1 MALIM
6 ALAAPVTSVAQAPT
20 NKVLSL
26 NGTTSFVTVPSSP
39 DLQNPSGITLE
50 AWVFLRQPP
59 QNGMQLLHKG
69 DGESGNSRQ
78 SYQLQWIRDADSVG
92 QGASIRFLA
101 FLQDGSYGYVDAPVP
116 LLSWTHLACTFSS
129 ADKSVKI
136 YVNGIAVKTNANLK
150 AGLRQTDLPLRIG
163 RAEFPYTGFA
173 NALMDEV
180 RIWSRAKLD
189 SEIRQQM
196 YCRLGDGES
205 GLAASWSF
213 EDGTARDVTGHGHDG
228 KLEGGAS
235 VVPDANS
242 GIFRPDCSSAQPA
255 KATAVV
261 VNGFVVGAT
270 LTSGGLGYTNTP
282 AVTISGGG
290 GTGATAVATM
300 ENGVVT
306 RVTVQNPGSGYT
318 SIPTITIAPPPYPA
332 RRATGVSK
340 VVNGFVV
347 DSQITDGGRGYQTPP
362 TVLFV
367 GGGGTGASAIA
378 TVVGGVVTGITI
390 TNPGTGY
397 TSAPLVRIASP
408 PFSPELSVEVSRV
421 RVSLRVV
428 LGRKYQLEST
438 RDLLTWTAAGAPFVA
453 QDETLEQEF
462 NVDQEGRLFRI
473 SEVP

>member
-1 MALIM
+1 MAQ
-6 ALAAPVTSVAQAPT
+6 VQG
-20 NKVLSL
+20 NKMLSL
-26 NGTTSFVTVPSSP
+26 DGVSGFVTIPSSP
-39 DLQNPSGITLE
+39 DLQNQTGFTLE
-50 AWVFLRQPP
+50 AWVYLRQPP
-59 QNGMQLLHKG
+59 AKAMTLVNKG
-69 DGESGNSRQ
+69 DGIDGNTKR
-78 SYQLQWIRDADSVG
+78 SYELSWVQNADWVGPGSSV
-92 QGASIRFLA
+92 RFTV
-101 FLQDGSYGYVDAPVP
+101 FLQNGTYEVVDVPVP
-116 LLSWTHLACTFSS
+116 LQTWTHIAGSFSS
-129 ADKSVKI
+129 LEKSMKV
-136 YVNGIAVKTNANLK
+136 YSNGELVKTKTNIK
-150 AGLRQTDLPLRIG
+150 ASLRQTDLPLRIG
-163 RAEFPYTGFA
+163 RSEPSYTWFA

-205 GLAASWSF
+205 GLAACWSF
-213 EDGTARDVTGHGHDG
+213 EDGTASDVTGHGHDG

-235 VVPDANS
+235 VVTDANS

-282 AVTISGGG
+282 VVTISGGG

-332 RRATGVSK
+332 RRATAVST

-347 DSQITDGGRGYQTPP
+347 DSQITDGGRGYETPP

-367 GGGGTGASAIA
+367 GGGGAGASAIA